1 MAVITISRE
10 FASGARKLGRM
21 LAKKLD
27 YQYVDKSL
35 FQKIAEDLKVSER
48 TLESFEKSREYRI
61 SNTFSKAFSQ
71 SYIERIVG
79 FDKSVVEEQE
89 YQNSLRNLILET
101 AREDNVVIVGRA
113 GCFFLKDMKNC
124 YHFRLIASMEWRI
137 KYAVEHLNI
146 PAKKAKEI
154 LERRDINQHWFLRSI
169 CGKGF
174 NDPLLFHCIL
184 NMSRV
189 PAEKLVQIMLSIANL
204 KPKKGA
210 Y

>member
-1 MAVITISRE
+1 MAVITISRDL
-10 FASGARKLGRM
+10 ASGARRLGRM

-61 SNTFSKAFSQ
+61 SNKFSKAFSQ

-89 YQNSLRNLILET
+89 YQNSLKNLILET
-101 AREDNVVIVGRA
+101 AQEDNVVIVGRA
-113 GCFFLKDMKNC
+113 GCFFLKDRKNC
-124 YHFRLIASMEWRI
+124 YHFRLIASMDWRK
-137 KYAVEHLNI
+137 KYAVKHLNL
-146 PAKKAKEI
+146 PAKKAQEI

-174 NDPLLFHCIL
+174 DDPLLFHAIL
-184 NMSRV
+184 NMSRM
-189 PAEKLVQIMLSIANL
+189 PTEKLIEIILSAANL
-204 KPKKGA
+204 KPKGA
-210 Y
+210 